1 MIDVIDLSYFIIK
14 RTNDNNNPI
23 SHLQLQKMLFFLQ
36 KMNLER
42 NKVPLFK
49 EKIYAWDFGTMIR
62 EVYNEFCVFSSLKIV
77 LTDIEYKTH
86 LEKISKIELEDFLL
100 NYIDEFSKKKSWEI
114 SLIKN
119 EIWKKKYDNG
129 NGFKKLI
136 TLDDIKK

>member
-1 MIDVIDLSYFIIK
+1 MIDVIDLSYFIVK

-23 SHLQLQKMLFFLQ
+23 SHLQLQKLLFFLQ

-77 LTDIEYKTH
+77 LTDNADFT
-86 LEKISKIELEDFLL
+86 ED
-100 NYIDEFSKKKSWEI
+100 SWESFFENMNKI
-114 SLIKN
+114 I
-119 EIWKKKYDNG
+119 I
-129 NGFKKLI
+129 
-136 TLDDIKK
+136 

>member
-1 MIDVIDLSYFIIK
+1 
-14 RTNDNNNPI
+14 
-23 SHLQLQKMLFFLQ
+23 
-36 KMNLER
+36 MNLER

-100 NYIDEFSKKKSWEI
+100 NYIDEFSEKKSWEI
-114 SLIKN
+114 SLIEN
-119 EIWKKKYDNG
+119 EIWEKKYDNG